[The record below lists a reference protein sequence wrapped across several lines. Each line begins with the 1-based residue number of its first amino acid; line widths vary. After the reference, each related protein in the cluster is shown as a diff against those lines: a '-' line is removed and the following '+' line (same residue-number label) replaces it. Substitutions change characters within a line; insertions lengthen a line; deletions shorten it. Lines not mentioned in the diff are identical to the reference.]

1 MTTTTTTTTTA
12 TTKVYIRFNAES
24 GLFTATLEDNTVL
37 ASAKFRRNL
46 FKDKITARLARI
58 GILDNFEIVGTRTP
72 AAKKTAKL
80 EERNF
85 VTKKA
90 DAKPGDYIYLF
101 GTQVFKAYEKENGSI
116 GFKKVI

>member
-1 MTTTTTTTTTA
+1 MKTAEITTA
-12 TTKVYIRFNAES
+12 ETTKVYIRFNTES

-46 FKDKITARLARI
+46 FKDKITARLAKI
-58 GILDNFEIVGTRTP
+58 GILGNFEIVGTRTT
-72 AAKKTAKL
+72 AAKKATKV
-80 EERNF
+80 EERKF
-85 VTKKA
+85 VAKKA